1 MPLPVRTLSPQASGF
16 NPASISG
23 IVHWWDANDDS
34 TLTFVSGQVSEW
46 RSKVGAKTAATQT
59 TANNRPVTTTVNRRT
74 AILFDGSN
82 DGFNFTGTSRT
93 DETWIVAT
101 AQTADQAGTRTL
113 VNDGGDGHGFNHARA
128 AAGRIID
135 TSWGNSTEGTGR
147 LRPLWSANAADPFGP
162 AVTSVVRSTAAGG
175 FVFIN
180 GTQRSSIIN
189 GDPSFTTSGAVT
201 IQRIGYYSSTLFQL
215 QGWIGEILCWNR
227 ALSAAERLRV
237 ERWLG
242 RRWGITVA

>member
-59 TANNRPVTTTVNRRT
+59 VANNRPVTTTVNRRT
-74 AILFDGSN
+74 ALQFDGAN
-82 DGFNFTGTSRT
+82 DGFSFTGASRT
-93 DETWIVAT
+93 DETWIIAA
-101 AQTADQAGTRTL
+101 AQTADQSGQRQL
-113 VNDGGDGHGFNHARA
+113 LSDGGNGTGFSATKA
-128 AAGRIID
+128 SVKLFEVAFG
-135 TSWGNSTEGTGR
+135 GFTEGVNR
-147 LRPLWSANAADPFGP
+147 LRVQYAGSPSTFMGP
-162 AVTSVVRSTAAGG
+162 GVFSCVRSAANGG
-175 FVFIN
+175 FVFID
-180 GTQRSSIIN
+180 GTQRS
-189 GDPSFTTSGAVT
+189 GAVSPFASSFST
-201 IQRIGYYSSTLFQL
+201 SAADTMQRIGHYSSTLFQFE
-215 QGWIGEILCWNR
+215 GWIGDILCWNR

-242 RRWGITVA
+242 GRWGITVA